1 MKILIKLISSVFFV
15 GYSPYAPGTVGTLA
29 GLGLYWFLS
38 RYCSLELYF
47 LIIGLLFVIG
57 ILIGKKAEETFE
69 KKDCRKFVLD
79 EVFGILITLA
89 MVPFGLF
96 YIVTGFIL
104 FRVFDILKP
113 FPAKSL
119 EKLPYGWGVMLD
131 DAAAGIYANLALW
144 AIVFFRS
151 QLTLTLS

>member
-1 MKILIKLISSVFFV
+1 MKNLIKLISSVFFI

-29 GLGLYWFLS
+29 GLGLYWILA
-38 RYCSLELYF
+38 RYCSSELYF
-47 LIIGLLFVIG
+47 FIIILLFITG
-57 ILIGKKAEETFE
+57 ILIGKKAEEAFE

-96 YIVTGFIL
+96 YIIAGFIL
-104 FRVFDILKP
+104 FRIFDILKP

-119 EKLPYGWGVMLD
+119 ENLPYGWGVMLD
-131 DAAAGIYANLALW
+131 DAAAGIYANLVLQI
-144 AIVFFRS
+144 IVLGNKF
-151 QLTLTLS
+151 LHTG

>member
-1 MKILIKLISSVFFV
+1 MKNLIKLISSVFFI

-29 GLGLYWFLS
+29 GLGLYWILS
-38 RYCSLELYF
+38 RYCSSELYF
-47 LIIGLLFVIG
+47 LILALLFITG
-57 ILIGKKAEETFE
+57 ILIGKKAEEAFE

-79 EVFGILITLA
+79 EVFGILIALA

-96 YIVTGFIL
+96 YIITGFIL
-104 FRVFDILKP
+104 FRIFDILKP

-131 DAAAGIYANLALW
+131 DAAAGIYTNLALQI
-144 AIVFFRS
+144 IV
-151 QLTLTLS
+151 LGNKLLHIG

>member
-1 MKILIKLISSVFFV
+1 MKILIRLISSVFFV
-15 GYSPYAPGTVGTLA
+15 GYSPYAPGTIGTLA
-29 GLGLYWFLS
+29 GLGLYWALY
-38 RYCSLELYF
+38 RHCSLGFYF
-47 LIIGLLFVIG
+47 LILALLFITG
-57 ILIGKKAEETFE
+57 ILIGKKAEEVFG

-79 EVFGILITLA
+79 EVFGILIAL
-89 MVPFGLF
+89 MFIPFSIF
-96 YIVTGFIL
+96 YMISAFIL
-104 FRVFDILKP
+104 FRIFDILKP

-144 AIVFFRS
+144 IIVFFRS

>member
-1 MKILIKLISSVFFV
+1 MKILTRLISSVFFV
-15 GYSPYAPGTVGTLA
+15 GYSPYAPGTIGTLA
-29 GLGLYWFLS
+29 GLGLYWILS
-38 RYCSLELYF
+38 RHCSSGLYF
-47 LIIGLLFVIG
+47 LILGLLFITG
-57 ILIGKKAEETFE
+57 ILIGKKAEEVFE

-79 EVFGILITLA
+79 EVFGILIALA

-96 YIVTGFIL
+96 YIITGFIL

-131 DAAAGIYANLALW
+131 DAAAGIYTNLALQI
-144 AIVFFRS
+144 IVLGNKF
-151 QLTLTLS
+151 LYAG

>member
-1 MKILIKLISSVFFV
+1 MKTLIKLISSFFFI

-29 GLGLYWFLS
+29 GLGLYWLLS

-47 LIIGLLFVIG
+47 LIIGLLFVVG

-96 YIVTGFIL
+96 YVVTGFIL

-119 EKLPYGWGVMLD
+119 EKLSYGWGVMLD
-131 DAAAGIYANLALW
+131 DAVAGIYANL
-144 AIVFFRS
+144 
-151 QLTLTLS
+151 TLQIIILGRKYYG

>member
-15 GYSPYAPGTVGTLA
+15 GYSPYAPGTIGTLA
-29 GLGLYWFLS
+29 GLGLYWLLPRHS
-38 RYCSLELYF
+38 SGLYF
-47 LIIGLLFVIG
+47 SIIGLLFIIG

-79 EVFGILITLA
+79 EVFGILIALA

-96 YIVTGFIL
+96 YIITGFIL
-104 FRVFDILKP
+104 FRIFDILKP
-113 FPAKSL
+113 FPAKL
-119 EKLPYGWGVMLD
+119 AEKLPYGWGVMLD
-131 DAAAGIYANLALW
+131 DAIAGIYANLTLQI
-144 AIVFFRS
+144 IVLGRS